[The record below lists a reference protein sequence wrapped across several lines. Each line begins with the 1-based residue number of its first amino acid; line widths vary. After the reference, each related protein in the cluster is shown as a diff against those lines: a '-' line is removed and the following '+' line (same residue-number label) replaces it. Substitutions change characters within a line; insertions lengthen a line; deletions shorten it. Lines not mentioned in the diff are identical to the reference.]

1 MTYPCGLIRDLLPLY
16 LDDVCQEDSKQAVEQ
31 HLSACEKCRQYYES
45 MKSIDGF
52 AEKQHDNSE
61 DMRLADG
68 LKRIKMKINK
78 KIRNIILC
86 SAAAAVF
93 LIIGFNALCTVPI
106 KSIDLKKVTVSAAV
120 YPINELPHTLD
131 VDQDSVTIS
140 LGEADTSDTYR
151 ITIPDMSNAKINMTE
166 NVMEHNE
173 FVTVISW
180 SSPYLIREI
189 KSEYQGDTLYVTVFQ
204 TTVLN
209 NKAPANVQTTQ
220 SLEFKEINQIVFVEE
235 DGKETVLWSR

>member
-31 HLSACEKCRQYYES
+31 HLSACEKCRQYCES
-45 MKSIDGF
+45 MKFIEDF

-93 LIIGFNALCTVPI
+93 FIIGFNALCTVPI
-106 KSIDLKKVTVSAAV
+106 KSIDLKNVTVSAAV
-120 YPINELPHTLD
+120 YPINELPHSLD

-151 ITIPDMSNAKINMTE
+151 ITIPDMPNAEINMTE
-166 NVMEHNE
+166 DVMEYNE
-173 FVTVISW
+173 FVTVIS
-180 SSPYLIREI
+180 
-189 KSEYQGDTLYVTVFQ
+189 
-204 TTVLN
+204 
-209 NKAPANVQTTQ
+209 
-220 SLEFKEINQIVFVEE
+220 
-235 DGKETVLWSR
+235 

>member
-31 HLSACEKCRQYYES
+31 HLSACEKCRQYCES
-45 MKSIDGF
+45 MKFIEDF

-93 LIIGFNALCTVPI
+93 FIIGFNALCTVPI
-106 KSIDLKKVTVSAAV
+106 KSIDLKNVTVSAAV
-120 YPINELPHTLD
+120 YPINELPHSLD

-151 ITIPDMSNAKINMTE
+151 ITIPDMPNAEINMTE
-166 NVMEHNE
+166 DVMEHNE

-180 SSPYLIREI
+180 SCPYLIREI
-189 KSEYQGDTLYVTVFQ
+189 KSEYHGDTLYVTAFQ

>member
-151 ITIPDMSNAKINMTE
+151 ITIPDMPNAKINMTE